1 MRLPVMIGL
10 CAIALSL
17 GGCIKGEKGDT
28 GPAGPA
34 GPKGETGAA
43 GPAGASGPVGPAG
56 PAGPKG
62 EAGSSGGNL
71 YIVRGAGPLGCN
83 QGGEPI
89 ALTCQ
94 NATGTMNPSGTQCTG
109 GGAGVLVCMK

>member
-1 MRLPVMIGL
+1 MIGL
-10 CAIALSL
+10 CAIALTL
-17 GGCIKGEKGDT
+17 GGCIKGDKGDT

-34 GPKGETGAA
+34 GPQGPKGDVGAA
-43 GPAGASGPVGPAG
+43 GPAGPVGPAG

-62 EAGSSGGNL
+62 DTATGAANL
-71 YIVRGAGPLGCN
+71 YIVRGAGNLACN

-94 NATGTMNPSGTQCTG
+94 GTTGTMNPSGTACSG
-109 GGAGVLVCMK
+109 GAAGVLVCMK